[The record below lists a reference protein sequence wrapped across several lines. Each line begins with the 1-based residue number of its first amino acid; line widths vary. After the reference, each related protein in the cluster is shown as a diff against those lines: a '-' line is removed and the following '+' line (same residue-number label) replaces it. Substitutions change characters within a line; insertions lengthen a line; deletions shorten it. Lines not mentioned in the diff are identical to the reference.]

1 MATVRP
7 KNPTLITQAEFHATR
22 REMASRLCAAIEAR
36 RITSFSQLVWP
47 TSARDRGRGIGSWDE
62 SRLPLSIADRRV
74 VQTQAGMWLLMLEAA
89 ERGYASRLWGTS
101 SQWAA
106 RRATVRSDEADRGI
120 EVAWCY
126 ARQVDK
132 EDDWDFEEN
141 GRYYKFSYH
150 RATYFN
156 LDQVE
161 GPGLERF
168 RRPGDP
174 LGGAFE
180 RIDELFAACRPDVI
194 HERPE
199 GSPVRRPAYN
209 ATEDIIELPRWGGLK
224 YQNARL
230 HELCHWAMAEGRTGQ
245 GHYFCLGR
253 DHEEWPRL
261 YAMGELTAE
270 TAAIFL
276 AHDLG
281 VRYVDMREHEDY
293 LASQLPALDHD
304 VTYVWTAAQKGSQV
318 ADYLLAI
325 LAGEIK
331 PKPSRQM
338 NSRRA
343 MRAWTTRRMN
353 SD

>member
-1 MATVRP
+1 
-7 KNPTLITQAEFHATR
+7 
-22 REMASRLCAAIEAR
+22 
-36 RITSFSQLVWP
+36 
-47 TSARDRGRGIGSWDE
+47 
-62 SRLPLSIADRRV
+62 
-74 VQTQAGMWLLMLEAA
+74 MWLLMLEAA
-89 ERGYASRLWGTS
+89 ERGFSSRLWGTS

-106 RRATVRSDEADRGI
+106 RRATVRSDEADRGV

-126 ARQVDK
+126 ARQVGKD
-132 EDDWDFEEN
+132 DDWDFEDK

-161 GPGLERF
+161 GSGLDRF
-168 RRPGDP
+168 RQAGETP
-174 LGGAFE
+174 GGAFE
-180 RIDELFAACRPDVI
+180 RIDELFAVCRPDMI
-194 HERPE
+194 HERSD
-199 GSPVRRPAYN
+199 GSPVLRPAYN
-209 ATEDIIELPRWGGLK
+209 ATEDIIELPGWSGLK

-230 HELCHWAMAEGRTGQ
+230 HELSHWAMAEGRTGQ

-281 VRYVDMREHEDY
+281 ICYVNMREHEDY

-304 VTYVWTAAQKGSQV
+304 VTYIWTAAQKGSQV
-318 ADYLLAI
+318 ADYLLSI
-325 LAGEIK
+325 LAGEVK

-338 NSRRA
+338 YSRRA
-343 MRAWTTRRMN
+343 RRAWTTRRLN
-353 SD
+353 SE